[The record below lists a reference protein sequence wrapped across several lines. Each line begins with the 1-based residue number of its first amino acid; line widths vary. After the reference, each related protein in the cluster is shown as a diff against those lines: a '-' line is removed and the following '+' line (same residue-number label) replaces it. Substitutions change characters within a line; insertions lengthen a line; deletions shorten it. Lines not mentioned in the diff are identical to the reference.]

1 MPPAQGQ
8 MLASPVGKEGDG
20 MFLRCGG
27 FCRGRGFVWQEGG
40 FFRGGGPSQVRRKG
54 RVCCMQPSR
63 RGRNGTGRCLEE
75 ADKAKGSP
83 EAALY
88 VKAGRG
94 ETPVKIS
101 WDKKWKTHC
110 NATSK
115 NC

>member
-1 MPPAQGQ
+1 MLHAAATAWPERSGQ
-8 MLASPVGKEGDG
+8 EWSGPL
-20 MFLRCGG
+20 FFGG
-27 FCRGRGFVWQEGG
+27 
-40 FFRGGGPSQVRRKG
+40 
-54 RVCCMQPSR
+54 
-63 RGRNGTGRCLEE
+63 

-94 ETPVKIS
+94 ETPGKIS
-101 WDKKWKTHC
+101 WNKKWKTHC